1 MINGKLQDFAT
12 GAMARGRI
20 SFGDVRR
27 LQRDCLPQGITMRE
41 EAESLIALDAMLVRA
56 DKAWAA
62 WLVPALADFVT
73 AQQRADSTGADA
85 GAGMKALFAQS
96 RSAVALGRKVARHI
110 RRASQPSADQSPD
123 AQQRPRRQVRTCK
136 AERVA
141 ARTAPVV
148 QSKISVRPPRRA
160 AARPERRTL
169 CAMSLPC
176 EIWSAGI
183 MEKHLRFQ
191 LARPA
196 A

>member
-1 MINGKLQDFAT
+1 MMNGKLQDFTA
-12 GAMARGRI
+12 GAMARSQI

-27 LQRDCLPQGITMRE
+27 LQRDCLPHGITSRD
-41 EAESLIALDAMLVRA
+41 EAASLIALDATLARA

-73 AQQRADSTGADA
+73 VQPAGVA
-85 GAGMKALFAQS
+85 GAAAAKAWLQGLLAQS
-96 RSAVALGRKVARHI
+96 PSSAALGRKIARHM
-110 RRASQPSADQSPD
+110 RRVTQPSADDSAE
-123 AQQRPRRQVRTCK
+123 AQRRPRRQVPTCK
-136 AERVA
+136 LERVA
-141 ARTAPVV
+141 TGILPVV
-148 QSKISVRPPRRA
+148 QSEITVRPRRA
-160 AARPERRTL
+160 AARPKRMTI
-169 CAMSLPC
+169 CAPSLAG